1 MDFPTLLNPTPV
13 TLGRRYRE
21 ALQPRRSANL
31 LAQSSL
37 GEPGPV
43 QPPFKTP
50 EPPPPAAAPW
60 APGAPQA
67 DDLLTFDPLR
77 PQVSVRV
84 EHALDAAFRRD
95 PSPVQSLSVV
105 RRPGGGQGLYARSPE
120 PRGLSPD
127 QRRRLRY
134 GGWSC
139 EHLETLAQLGHK
151 PRGARAV
158 QWVFA
163 KHAMLREAGF
173 SPLEVMALGQATP
186 TARDQITGGLK
197 TLTRWF
203 RPQELVRLA
212 QLRGATLVIPTLG
225 QFMPMVLARGYR
237 PADVLR
243 LLGDGHG
250 LRKLSTFA
258 RGPWPYPAYL
268 CREQLLQILD
278 QFILTEDWRNRA

>member
-1 MDFPTLLNPTPV
+1 
-13 TLGRRYRE
+13 
-21 ALQPRRSANL
+21 
-31 LAQSSL
+31 
-37 GEPGPV
+37 
-43 QPPFKTP
+43 
-50 EPPPPAAAPW
+50 
-60 APGAPQA
+60 
-67 DDLLTFDPLR
+67 
-77 PQVSVRV
+77 
-84 EHALDAAFRRD
+84 
-95 PSPVQSLSVV
+95 
-105 RRPGGGQGLYARSPE
+105 
-120 PRGLSPD
+120 
-127 QRRRLRY
+127 
-134 GGWSC
+134 
-139 EHLETLAQLGHK
+139 
-151 PRGARAV
+151 
-158 QWVFA
+158 VFA